1 MNMSAPALEHAPA
14 PVPQYLNSQVLREIL
29 AALDT
34 QVHKFTVL
42 DLGPA
47 RASSIEFFN
56 AFDCRLTIS
65 DAIQALVRR
74 SVDASQAEAPD
85 ALPSGVADLFADVV
99 PAARQFDLILGW
111 DVLDHLDTQWRQQ
124 LIEWLT
130 QHAHPHTLLHVLLT
144 TSQFSQD
151 EPGRYAIEASGSL
164 AYLPQGARIEHTP
177 LTRYQLQKT
186 LPQLAVVKAI
196 LMRNGLQE
204 MALHF
209 S

>member
-1 MNMSAPALEHAPA
+1 MSTSAPVLEQAPA
-14 PVPQYLNSQVLREIL
+14 PVPQFLNSQVLREIL
-29 AALDT
+29 TALDA
-34 QVHKFTVL
+34 QADKFTVL

-47 RASSIEFFN
+47 RASSVEFFN
-56 AFDCRLTIS
+56 AFDCRLTIT
-65 DAIQALVRR
+65 DAIQALVKR
-74 SVDASQAEAPD
+74 QAEAAQAEEPD
-85 ALPSGVADLFADVV
+85 VLPTDVNDLLDDVV
-99 PAARQFDLILGW
+99 PSTRQFDLILGW
-111 DVLDHLDTQWRQQ
+111 DVLDHLDTHWRQQ
-124 LIEWLT
+124 LINWLAH
-130 QHAHPHTLLHVLLT
+130 HAHPHTLLHVLLT
-144 TSQFSQD
+144 TSQFSQA

-164 AYLPQGARIEHTP
+164 AYLPQGERVEHTP